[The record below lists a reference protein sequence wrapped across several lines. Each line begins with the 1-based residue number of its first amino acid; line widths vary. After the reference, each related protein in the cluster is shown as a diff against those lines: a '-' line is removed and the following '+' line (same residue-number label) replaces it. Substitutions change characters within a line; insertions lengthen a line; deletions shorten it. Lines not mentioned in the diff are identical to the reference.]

1 MDIQIWLYYLLAI
14 LILTA
19 TPGPSVLLCISKAV
33 SCGFRPAF
41 FSALGVASAV
51 YVILSLSFTGL
62 GLLIS
67 QSEQLFALIKW
78 VGAAYLIYLG
88 IKALLSKQH
97 TYEPNSADN
106 EQARQ
111 PLSKH
116 YVSGILVGASNPKA
130 IVFFSA
136 LFPQFI
142 DTSASLLPQYVV
154 LAATFVVLELSWLS
168 FYAYLGQRSRN
179 WLMSDGRAK
188 LFNRITGG
196 LFVGAGALLSSTQA

>member
-1 MDIQIWLYYLLAI
+1 MDFQIWLYYLLAI
-14 LILTA
+14 LVLTA

-33 SCGFRPAF
+33 SCGFRAAF

-62 GLLIS
+62 GLLIA
-67 QSEQLFALIKW
+67 QSEQLFSVIKW
-78 VGAAYLIYLG
+78 AGAAYLIYLG

-97 TYEPNSADN
+97 TYEPNESD
-106 EQARQ
+106 EDQVRQ
-111 PLSKH
+111 SLFKH
-116 YVSGILVGASNPKA
+116 YLSGILVGASNPKA

-142 DTSASLLPQYVV
+142 DTSANLLPQYIA

-168 FYAYLGQRSRN
+168 FYAYLGQRSRT
-179 WLMSDGRAK
+179 WLMGEGRAK